1 MSRKGGNHL
10 EVSSCRGL
18 LHATACKLSLN
29 ELARGCSNPPIF
41 LAKSRWWLLSSGLVG
56 VGLGHKLW
64 FACVVCVE
72 LLWLQVYD
80 GDRVVEK
87 VDKGQGSR
95 EDAELT

>member
-41 LAKSRWWLLSSGLVG
+41 LARSRWWLLSSGLVG

-64 FACVVCVE
+64 FAGVVCVE

-80 GDRVVEK
+80 GDRVVVK